1 MTSHEFLQNTVIYLS
16 AAITGV
22 IIAYYLGLGSVLG
35 YLVSG
40 IVIGPDGLGLIHSPQ
55 DVLHF
60 SEFGVVLLLF
70 LIGLELN
77 PRRLWSL
84 RRPIFGMGGLQIMV
98 TIPFLLG
105 TGLALG
111 LNSSSAL
118 VFSMGAAM
126 SSTAL
131 ALQLLRER
139 NLHLIP
145 VGESSFAVLLFQDL
159 AVIPMLSI
167 LPLLSQFQSNTDK
180 LSNFEKWLPLLKG
193 ALAVFCIVI
202 LGRYLVKPLFRI
214 IANTRLRELFTAFSL
229 ALVFGVALL
238 MEQVGLSMALGAFLA
253 GVLLAD
259 SEFRHEL
266 EIDIEPFKGLLLGLF
281 FIAVGMSMQL
291 NVLKTSPALIFGLVF
306 CLLAI
311 KLSILYG
318 IGILFKHTRSESQ
331 IFAIALCQGGEFAFV
346 LFGIGKKLE
355 ILSPYQVG
363 LFTLVV
369 VISMG
374 LTPFLFILHD
384 RILRIL
390 AKRMPGFEDIEH
402 QVQNQN
408 TPVILAGYGRI
419 GQVIG
424 RFLHS
429 QGIGL
434 TILEKDPGQIQT
446 LKRFGWKVFYGDVSR
461 LDLLRAAGAEQA
473 RLLILAI
480 DDMDA
485 TTRTI
490 ELVKEHFKNLKILV
504 RAETRLDAYNF
515 INLNVPVVRATFAPG
530 LEMGEEALKLL
541 DFPAFETRSIAQ
553 RFKRYDRSEL
563 FKSAQHSEDLQTLI
577 TLSAQSREEL
587 TRIMTTDDKKRREIA
602 GDSWD

>member
-1 MTSHEFLQNTVIYLS
+1 
-16 AAITGV
+16 
-22 IIAYYLGLGSVLG
+22 
-35 YLVSG
+35 
-40 IVIGPDGLGLIHSPQ
+40 
-55 DVLHF
+55 
-60 SEFGVVLLLF
+60 
-70 LIGLELN
+70 
-77 PRRLWSL
+77 
-84 RRPIFGMGGLQIMV
+84 
-98 TIPFLLG
+98 
-105 TGLALG
+105 
-111 LNSSSAL
+111 
-118 VFSMGAAM
+118 
-126 SSTAL
+126 
-131 ALQLLRER
+131 
-139 NLHLIP
+139 
-145 VGESSFAVLLFQDL
+145 
-159 AVIPMLSI
+159 
-167 LPLLSQFQSNTDK
+167 
-180 LSNFEKWLPLLKG
+180 
-193 ALAVFCIVI
+193 
-202 LGRYLVKPLFRI
+202 
-214 IANTRLRELFTAFSL
+214 
-229 ALVFGVALL
+229 
-238 MEQVGLSMALGAFLA
+238 
-253 GVLLAD
+253 
-259 SEFRHEL
+259 
-266 EIDIEPFKGLLLGLF
+266 
-281 FIAVGMSMQL
+281 
-291 NVLKTSPALIFGLVF
+291 
-306 CLLAI
+306 
-311 KLSILYG
+311 
-318 IGILFKHTRSESQ
+318 
-331 IFAIALCQGGEFAFV
+331 
-346 LFGIGKKLE
+346 
-355 ILSPYQVG
+355 
-363 LFTLVV
+363 
-369 VISMG
+369 
-374 LTPFLFILHD
+374 
-384 RILRIL
+384 
-390 AKRMPGFEDIEH
+390 MPGFEDIEH